1 MAKTECIRY
10 SSNYKCQLA
19 DTYKIKTLITSEDD
33 IDIDFIALTAAGNLL
48 LMKGYAQDGPSR
60 PINFPYNGP
69 HHKLVKACTK
79 ADRIVASTGIFRKGI
94 GKTAIGEVEPVFPNF
109 SFYTTLLGLAKKLGD
124 VTLVGRVKLM

>member
-48 LMKGYAQDGPSR
+48 LMKGYA
-60 PINFPYNGP
+60 
-69 HHKLVKACTK
+69 
-79 ADRIVASTGIFRKGI
+79 
-94 GKTAIGEVEPVFPNF
+94 
-109 SFYTTLLGLAKKLGD
+109 
-124 VTLVGRVKLM
+124 